1 MFFKLIDTFIPVEYK
16 KSGEAWRK
24 ARLAVGTYVIIAIY
38 SFIYSVINFG
48 VEFWGGFYSQFPLF
62 VITSICLFLYK
73 KKFSPSVV
81 AFIFFTEAIISI
93 STAIYYSGGFNSYVL
108 PWLATTPIVALLV
121 SGKKMGYYTLAAQSI
136 MLCIFTYLEYAG
148 IQTSELQT
156 SDIPLILVFSGYLGL
171 IILFFVIGVI
181 FENGK
186 STAMGMLKDKN
197 NELQKAFTQLKNTQ
211 EQLVQQEKLASLG
224 HLTAGISHELKNPL
238 NFVNNFSELSMELVD
253 EAREE
258 VKSEKANNPLS
269 RGEGIANGDDRG
281 VSGEASDEVFVPDT
295 DLILEI
301 LDDIESNLK
310 TIHKHGS
317 RADSIIKSMLQHS
330 RGSGVIMEPTKLN
343 PLLKEFVTLSFHGMR
358 AGSHP
363 FEVDIEFDLDPSIGE
378 IPIIAEDFSRV
389 MVNLCNNAFDAM
401 REKVMTGNI
410 ETYIPKLFIRTVEKD
425 QIVNIVVEDNGV
437 GIPEKLRKKVLQPFF
452 TTKKGTEGT
461 GLGLYITSDII
472 KAHGGLL
479 HIQSEENKFTRF
491 IIELNRKR

>member
-1 MFFKLIDTFIPVEYK
+1 MFFKLIDTFIPEEYK
-16 KSGEAWRK
+16 KSGETWRK
-24 ARLAVGTYVIIAIY
+24 ARLAVGTYVIITIY
-38 SFIYSVINFG
+38 SFTYSVINFG

-62 VITSICLFLYK
+62 VITTLCLFLYK
-73 KKFSPSVV
+73 KKVSPFIV

-93 STAIYYSGGFNSYVL
+93 STAIYYSGGFNSFVL

-121 SGKKMGYYTLAAQSI
+121 SGKKMGAYTLVAQSI

-156 SDIPLILVFSGYLGL
+156 SEIPLILVFSGYLGL

-186 STAMGMLKDKN
+186 STAMDMLKVKN
-197 NELQKAFTQLKNTQ
+197 DELQKAFSQLKNTQ
-211 EQLVQQEKLASLG
+211 GQLVQQEKLASLG
-224 HLTAGISHELKNPL
+224 QLTAGISHELKNPL
-238 NFVNNFSELSMELVD
+238 NFVNNFSELSIELVD
-253 EAREE
+253 EARQE
-258 VKSEKANNPLS
+258 VRQAADGGKESESNNAD
-269 RGEGIANGDDRG
+269 I
-281 VSGEASDEVFVPDT
+281 SGEPSF
-295 DLILEI
+295 ILDI

-343 PLLKEFVTLSFHGMR
+343 PLLKEFVNLSFHGMR
-358 AGSHP
+358 ASDQP
-363 FEVDIEFDLDPSIGE
+363 IKVDIDFDLDPSIGE
-378 IPIIAEDFSRV
+378 VPIIAEDFSRV

-401 REKVMTGNI
+401 REKVRKGNNG
-410 ETYIPKLFIRTVEKD
+410 TYIPKLFIRTVEKD
-425 QIVNIVVEDNGV
+425 QIINIVVEDNGV
-437 GIPEKLRKKVLQPFF
+437 GIPENLRKKILQPFF

>member
-1 MFFKLIDTFIPVEYK
+1 MFFKLIDTFIPEEYK

-73 KKFSPSVV
+73 KKVSPFTV

-136 MLCIFTYLEYAG
+136 MLCIFTYFEYAG

-171 IILFFVIGVI
+171 IILFFIIGVI

-211 EQLVQQEKLASLG
+211 GQLVQQEKLASLG

-238 NFVNNFSELSMELVD
+238 NFVNNFSELSIELVD

-258 VKSEKANNPLS
+258 VKRETEDRRREKKSTFERGDVRTSET
-269 RGEGIANGDDRG
+269 
-281 VSGEASDEVFVPDT
+281 DT
-295 DLILEI
+295 DPNSANTPLILDI

-310 TIHKHGS
+310 TIHKHGA

-330 RGSGVIMEPTKLN
+330 RGSGVIMEPTMLN
-343 PLLKEFVTLSFHGMR
+343 PLLKEFVKLSFHGMR
-358 AGSHP
+358 AGDQP
-363 FEVDIEFDLDPSIGE
+363 IEVDIEFDLDPSIGE

-401 REKVMTGNI
+401 REKVKKGNNG
-410 ETYIPKLFIRTVEKD
+410 TYIPKLFIRTVEKD
-425 QIVNIVVEDNGV
+425 QIINIVVEDNGV
-437 GIPEKLRKKVLQPFF
+437 GIPEELRKKVLQPFF